1 MNDRTTALRALIVS
15 DRPDY
20 RQLLAHHVTLEWR
33 DALPAEYEPATRG
46 KLPAGFTGVAY
57 DVVLL
62 DHEVQGGRGL
72 EWIRDLASRQAFP
85 PIVYL
90 APPGDAELAARA
102 RETGALIVLPRT
114 DFEHADVCGAV
125 RAALVRRHNVLADTS
140 RAALEQPPPDR
151 FGSVRIRGHR
161 CVRRLAVGGS
171 SSVFLAE
178 HERSGQLRV
187 LKIFRQVPDVVEGST
202 TFDRFLREYE
212 LVAHLDHPNIARIH
226 DLGVA
231 DDHLFLAMEYFAGG
245 DLRSRMRERLP
256 PADAL
261 GYLRQMAAA
270 LAALHEVGVLH
281 RDVKPG
287 NVMLRADGSLA
298 FIDFGLARQLRLES
312 DITGAGTIFG
322 TPHYM
327 SPEQGHGAALD
338 ERSDLYSLGVVL
350 HEMLTGEKPYTAE
363 TPLAVIYLHA
373 NAPVPRL
380 PQPLAHLQG
389 LLDALLAKKPAERFD
404 SATAIVAHVD
414 ELLKSAAA

>member
-1 MNDRTTALRALIVS
+1 MSGMTLRALIVS

-46 KLPAGFTGVAY
+46 RLPEGFTGIAY

-62 DHEVQGGRGL
+62 DHEVQGGRGV
-72 EWIRDLASRQAFP
+72 EWLADLTSRSCFP

-90 APPGDAELAARA
+90 APGGDTPLAEKVEQA
-102 RETGALIVLPRT
+102 GALAVLPRT
-114 DFEHADVCGAV
+114 DFEHADLC
-125 RAALVRRHNVLADTS
+125 AALREALGQRQNVLAHTS
-140 RAALEQPPPDR
+140 RAAMETIPPDR
-151 FGSVRIRGHR
+151 FGSVRIRGYR

-178 HERSGQLRV
+178 HERTRELRV

-212 LVAHLDHPNIARIH
+212 LVAHLRHPNIARIH
-226 DLGVA
+226 DIGVA
-231 DDHLFLAMEYFAGG
+231 DDHLFLSMEYFPGG
-245 DLRSRMRERLP
+245 DLRSRMRERLRP
-256 PADAL
+256 REAL
-261 GYLRQMAAA
+261 AFVRQMAGA
-270 LAALHEVGVLH
+270 LGALHQIGVLH

-287 NVMLRADGSLA
+287 NLLLREDGTVA

-312 DITGAGTIFG
+312 DITGVGTIFG

-327 SPEQGHGAALD
+327 SPEQGHGLPLD

-350 HEMLTGEKPYTAE
+350 YEMLTGEKPYVAE
-363 TPLAVIYLHA
+363 TPLAVIFKHA
-373 NAPVPRL
+373 NAPIPTL
-380 PQPLAHLQG
+380 PSSLADLQPLLNG
-389 LLDALLAKKPAERFD
+389 LLAKKPEDRFPT
-404 SATAIVAHVD
+404 AAAIVSAID
-414 ELLKSAAA
+414 DLLARAAA

>member
-1 MNDRTTALRALIVS
+1 MAAMSLRALIVS
-15 DRPDY
+15 DRADY

-46 KLPAGFTGVAY
+46 RLPEGFTGIAY

-72 EWIRDLASRQAFP
+72 EWLKELAARSAFP
-85 PIVYL
+85 PIVYMV
-90 APPGDAELAARA
+90 PGGDTTVAEKA
-102 RETGALIVLPRT
+102 EQTGAFAALPRT
-114 DFEHADVCGAV
+114 DFEHADLCS
-125 RAALVRRHNVLADTS
+125 ALREALCKRQNVLAHTS
-140 RAALEQPPPDR
+140 RAAMEVIPPDR

-178 HERSGQLRV
+178 DQRTRELRV

-212 LVAHLDHPNIARIH
+212 LVAHLRHPNIARIY
-226 DLGVA
+226 DIGVA
-231 DDHLFLAMEYFAGG
+231 DDHLFLAMEYFPGG
-245 DLRSRMRERLP
+245 DLRSRMRERLAP
-256 PADAL
+256 REAL
-261 GYLRQMAAA
+261 GYVRQMAGA
-270 LAALHEVGVLH
+270 LGALHQIGVLH

-287 NVMLRADGSLA
+287 NLLMREDGSVA

-312 DITGAGTIFG
+312 DITGIGTIFG

-327 SPEQGHGAALD
+327 SPEQGHGVPLD

-350 HEMLTGEKPYTAE
+350 YEMLTGEKPYIAE
-363 TPLAVIYLHA
+363 TPLAVIFKHA
-373 NAPVPRL
+373 NAPIPTL
-380 PQPLAHLQG
+380 PAAMSELQPLLQG
-389 LLDALLAKKPAERFD
+389 LLAKKPEDRLPTA
-404 SATAIVAHVD
+404 AAIVSAID
-414 ELLKSAAA
+414 DLLARAAA